1 MMDCSTAKSKLFP
14 YVDGELTPEARGEIE
29 AHVARC
35 GPCRRLLDL
44 EVAFREAYVDRLR
57 PDPAPEPVRERV
69 TALLGELGQ
78 GRRGARRQ
86 RRFTRSVVGG
96 VGAAL
101 LIVVGLGAG
110 MALQSHLGTRT
121 TLAEL
126 ADAAVEQH
134 QKLVR
139 DLLPPDIKDVPPKAA
154 EEWFKKRLA
163 FNVNLPDLKT
173 ERLRFLGGRIS
184 HLREVEVAA
193 LEYEV
198 DGNNVSLFIIPEDAY
213 RKLRL
218 KDKPR
223 FKVVSHRGY
232 DVVIWRSQGAGY
244 TIVSEIGDRACLMCH
259 APHEKLEPLPRPSA
273 HL

>member
-1 MMDCSTAKSKLFP
+1 MMDCSTAKSRLFP
-14 YVDGELTPEARGEIE
+14 YVDGEVTPEIRGEID
-29 AHVARC
+29 AHLSRC
-35 GPCRRLLDL
+35 GACRRLLDL
-44 EVAFREAYVDRLR
+44 EVAFREAYVDRFR
-57 PDPAPEPVRERV
+57 PDLAPEPVRGRV
-69 TALLGELGQ
+69 AALLGELCHGRSVAR
-78 GRRGARRQ
+78 GRRRLTG
-86 RRFTRSVVGG
+86 SVVG
-96 VGAAL
+96 VGAGL
-101 LIVVGLGAG
+101 LVAVGLGAG
-110 MALQSHLGTRT
+110 MGLQSYLGTRT

-139 DLLPPDIKDVPPKAA
+139 DLLPPDIKDVPPKVA

-163 FNVNLPDLKT
+163 FNVSLPDLKS
-173 ERLRFLGGRIS
+173 ERLHFLGGRIS

-193 LEYEV
+193 LEYRL

-213 RKLRL
+213 RQLRVN
-218 KDKPR
+218 DRPR

-244 TIVSEIGDRACLMCH
+244 TIVSEIGDRACLICH
-259 APHEKLEPLPRPSA
+259 AADEKLEPLPRPSA